1 MNVHGRPGKNIPGD
15 LHMEHLNTLAKEAIK
30 NLGASKTEKGSIRIG
45 KAIGT
50 IGPVLQQFDNQSAV
64 SSPFEAHRRA
74 STDKDRNMIINK
86 LMKNV
91 FKTVLGRKHSTFPHR
106 RNIKTPKGFIGL
118 DGYKTPKFSCTREDF
133 EMNLLHTTFSLCHFV
148 MSICWWYVNV
158 YIIKYCQF
166 VFHWHVLA
174 NLITKKVGD

>member
-15 LHMEHLNTLAKEAIK
+15 LHMEHLNRLAKEAIK

-91 FKTVLGRKHSTFPHR
+91 FKTVLGRK
-106 RNIKTPKGFIGL
+106 
-118 DGYKTPKFSCTREDF
+118 
-133 EMNLLHTTFSLCHFV
+133 
-148 MSICWWYVNV
+148 
-158 YIIKYCQF
+158 Q
-166 VFHWHVLA
+166 
-174 NLITKKVGD
+174 